1 MMTVRQRRWLA
12 ISLGT
17 GLVLLLVV
25 LASLD
30 TLGDFAAPQSFE
42 LTEVTTFEPP
52 PPPPPPPTRP
62 SNRRSGG
69 STGAQL
75 LALQSSSAP
84 VTLDV
89 MPLQVQFATVGPLN
103 LGKLGQG
110 LGTGSGNG
118 TGDGSGFGFSLVG
131 LSELDE
137 PPTVVSA
144 PVFVYPEEA
153 VERGIGAFDL
163 QLHIIIDEEGR
174 VYPLAV
180 VDNPFPSL
188 NTQFLTYASNVRFSP
203 PTRLGIPVRTEYLW
217 PLRIKR

>member
-1 MMTVRQRRWLA
+1 MMTPRKRRWLA
-12 ISLGT
+12 VSLGT
-17 GLVLLLVV
+17 GLTLLLVV

-30 TLGDFAAPQSFE
+30 TLGEFDAPQSFE
-42 LTEVTTFEPP
+42 VTEVTTFEAPP
-52 PPPPPPPTRP
+52 PPPPPPSRP

-69 STGAQL
+69 STGLQL

-89 MPLQVQFATVGPLN
+89 MQLQVQFATVGPMN

-110 LGTGSGNG
+110 IGTGSGDG
-118 TGDGSGFGFSLVG
+118 TGDGAGFGFSFVG

-137 PPTVVSA
+137 QPTVVSA

-163 QLHIIIDEEGR
+163 YFHILIDEEGR
-174 VYPLAV
+174 VYPIAV
-180 VDNPFPSL
+180 VENPFPSL
-188 NTQFLTYASNVRFSP
+188 TVEFLSYASNVRFSP